1 MDMRDDE
8 NILELCNNM
17 IKHINGDNYEL
28 IIGYLLREIHGN
40 NLIYIN
46 LTNNWYEYNEI
57 RKKWNIF
64 NFKKLLLNFENLY
77 IYFNDIMLDYA
88 EHNDNLS
95 YNNKANVKRI
105 SNNIAKYILEGKI
118 NNEELERHSSI
129 LFSINENI

>member
-8 NILELCNNM
+8 NIFELCNN
-17 IKHINGDNYEL
+17 IIRHITDEKYEL
-28 IIGYLLREIHGN
+28 IVGYLLRELHGN

-46 LTNNWYEYNEI
+46 LTNKWYEYNEQ
-57 RKKWNIF
+57 KKEWKIY

-77 IYFNDIMLDYA
+77 IFFNDIMMGYA
-88 EHNDNLS
+88 EHNDDLNC
-95 YNNKANVKRI
+95 NNKAIVKRI

-118 NNEELERHSSI
+118 KNDELERHSSI